1 MRAIV
6 VALVASSGLVLAY
19 LALGGASYAPAKV
32 ADPCAARDWR
42 SPSGFQEAAQQIVL
56 SALDG
61 AACDLGVSREQL
73 VLAFESRNSLRRFA
87 RRQGIGSAELE
98 RILRSGLVRA
108 VDDAAGAGAL
118 DPAAAG
124 LLRELARRIPVEAL
138 LNLPDLLSALDNRS
152 R

>member
-42 SPSGFQEAAQQIVL
+42 SPSGFQEVAQQIVL

-118 DPAAAG
+118 DPATAG